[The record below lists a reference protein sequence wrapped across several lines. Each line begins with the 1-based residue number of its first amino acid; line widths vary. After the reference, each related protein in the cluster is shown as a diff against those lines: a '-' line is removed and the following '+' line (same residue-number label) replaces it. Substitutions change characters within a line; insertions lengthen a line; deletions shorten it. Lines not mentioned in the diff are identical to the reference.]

1 MIIVTLIKNSSKT
14 INDTICS
21 LENQSLKNIKWIIL
35 DDNSTDDTLDK
46 IYKCL
51 RKVNKLNKK
60 IIYVF

>member
-1 MIIVTLIKNSSKT
+1 LIIRFS
-14 INDTICS
+14 
-21 LENQSLKNIKWIIL
+21 IIL
-35 DDNSTDDTLDK
+35 MRGFIIQKLVDLIIFYKGMSLDK

>member
-21 LENQSLKNIKWIIL
+21 IENQSLKNIKWIIL

-46 IYKCL
+46 IYKSYI
-51 RKVNKLNKK
+51 NKEIIK
-60 IIYVF
+60 IS